1 LYRFLTQTR
10 PDVEEPEIY
19 QPSSPATA
27 VDTSGTPETF
37 VDTPQSLLGPQS
49 SQSSLRR
56 PLRTLSFTKA
66 VPLERSPE
74 RSPLVRL
81 AKRTRTPPPRSK
93 SPSPSNSPTLHR
105 KKNAFDVLRQQ
116 APRPK
121 QVLKKS
127 EFVAEEAQESD
138 DDEMVAFGG
147 KQKDDDGEEDGE
159 DLDRT
164 LETLVDDQEMGEDV
178 VAADRV
184 LEKFQFVF
192 SCFG

>member
-1 LYRFLTQTR
+1 
-10 PDVEEPEIY
+10 
-19 QPSSPATA
+19 
-27 VDTSGTPETF
+27 
-37 VDTPQSLLGPQS
+37 
-49 SQSSLRR
+49 
-56 PLRTLSFTKA
+56 
-66 VPLERSPE
+66 
-74 RSPLVRL
+74 
-81 AKRTRTPPPRSK
+81 
-93 SPSPSNSPTLHR
+93 
-105 KKNAFDVLRQQ
+105 
-116 APRPK
+116 
-121 QVLKKS
+121 VLKKS